1 MILGPPPIS
10 YARNASNKRRRNFMP
25 DKDLV
30 IPGHLDITIEA
41 TTRLNSG
48 DWSTNEVLIAA
59 LADLE
64 SFVRLEPGGSPIID
78 AGPLEATPIF
88 KMVVN
93 SFEKITNATGSQ
105 GTHGS
110 VAVMQLGIL
119 AAAIKGLEVQVQ
131 DLNRRLTE
139 LEQR

>member
-1 MILGPPPIS
+1 
-10 YARNASNKRRRNFMP
+10 MP

-30 IPGHLDITIEA
+30 IPGHLAITIEA
-41 TTRLNSG
+41 ANRLNSG
-48 DWSTNEVLIAA
+48 EWSTNEVLIAA

-64 SFVRLEPGGSPIID
+64 SFVRLEPGGMPIID

-93 SFEKITNATGSQ
+93 GFEKMTNAAGSQ

-110 VAVMQLGIL
+110 VAVMQLGIV
-119 AAAIKGLEVQVQ
+119 AAAVKGLEVQTQ
-131 DLNRRLTE
+131 ELSRRLTE

>member
-1 MILGPPPIS
+1 MANELQ
-10 YARNASNKRRRNFMP
+10 
-25 DKDLV
+25 
-30 IPGHLDITIEA
+30 IPGHLEIAIEA
-41 TTRLNSG
+41 ATRLNSG
-48 DWSTNEVLIAA
+48 EWSTNEVFLAA

-93 SFEKITNATGSQ
+93 GFEKITNATGSE

-110 VAVMQLGIL
+110 VAVMQLGIV
-119 AAAIKGLEVQVQ
+119 AAAIKGLEEQVQ
-131 DLNRRLTE
+131 QLARRVAE

>member
-1 MILGPPPIS
+1 
-10 YARNASNKRRRNFMP
+10 MP

-30 IPGHLDITIEA
+30 IPGHLEIAIEA
-41 TTRLNSG
+41 ANRLNSG
-48 DWSTNEVLIAA
+48 EWSTNEVLIAA

-64 SFVRLEPGGSPIID
+64 SFVRLAPDGSPIID
-78 AGPLEATPIF
+78 AGPLEDTPIF

-93 SFEKITNATGSQ
+93 GCEKITNATGTQ

-131 DLNRRLTE
+131 QLNRRITE